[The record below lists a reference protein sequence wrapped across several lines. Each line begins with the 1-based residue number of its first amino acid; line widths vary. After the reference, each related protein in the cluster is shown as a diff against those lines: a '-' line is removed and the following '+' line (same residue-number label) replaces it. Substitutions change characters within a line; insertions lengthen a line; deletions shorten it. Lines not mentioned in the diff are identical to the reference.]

1 MSSGCLAFR
10 SNQGNLSGAQ
20 GKFEAAN
27 LTSCLRVEVTGIV
40 FLKEVDLEKFPVLE
54 IS

>member
-1 MSSGCLAFR
+1 M
-10 SNQGNLSGAQ
+10 SGAQ

-27 LTSCLRVEVTGIV
+27 LTSCLGVEVAGFI
-40 FLKEVDLEKFPVLE
+40 FLTEVDLEKFPVPE